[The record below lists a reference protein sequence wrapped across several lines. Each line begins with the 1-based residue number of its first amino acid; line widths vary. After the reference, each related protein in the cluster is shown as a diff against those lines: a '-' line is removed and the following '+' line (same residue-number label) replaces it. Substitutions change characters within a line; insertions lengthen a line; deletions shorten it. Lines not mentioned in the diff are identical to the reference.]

1 MPMKKVKEVKLELKK
16 EEDEA
21 NKLLRQ
27 SMDSK
32 NENDKNMYIRLYSI
46 VQERIITLKWVLN

>member
-1 MPMKKVKEVKLELKK
+1 MKKVKEVKLELKK